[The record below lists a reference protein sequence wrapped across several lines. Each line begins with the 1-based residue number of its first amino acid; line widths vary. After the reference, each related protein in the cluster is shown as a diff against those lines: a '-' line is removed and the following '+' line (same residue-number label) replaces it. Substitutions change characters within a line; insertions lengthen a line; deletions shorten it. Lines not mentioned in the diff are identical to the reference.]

1 MLLQAN
7 VDVNA
12 RKSDGWTAVM
22 LAVSW
27 SEEDCVKVLLE
38 HQANLHCTAE
48 SNSLLSIAVQKDNPK
63 LAFMLLDA
71 GMDPCHEA
79 VMEINKLQLHV
90 CVESNRVE
98 LLQRLLL
105 YNFLI
110 DQKDKH
116 GRTSLNCIGPE
127 SDIAILRL
135 LVHRGATVNTADNE
149 EETPLSKM
157 VRSNDVQK
165 AEFLISKGANPH
177 ARIGWFGTPLHLACR
192 LSSLEMI
199 RMLIDRGADTDNV
212 HEGDMGTIFQAAC
225 QRDNGTN
232 DENLAVLAYLL
243 NTGKV
248 DKKQSSRRWG
258 NNLNTACL
266 VADMKIMKLLIN
278 SGVDVNGEDR
288 LGRRPIHFALY
299 RTLEQVEYLRGR
311 GADLF
316 AKDVMQRNA
325 LHFAVASGRLD
336 IVKYVLNEKPEL
348 VNEGDCDEW
357 TPLFWAVREHLYWG
371 TETAERHAIIKELK
385 AHKAKIMIQGE
396 GVDKRWTPY
405 ELARYYN
412 LNDEIVKELTP
423 NQKKVEKSN
432 NVALWQRILDTPTQ
446 KATPDRAGFCD
457 VCLMVSK
464 VCCVVI
470 VHPLAK
476 LGIGTNNR
484 RILCLHGMQG
494 LFIVFQVLSIQ
505 KHNPSRTRLFN
516 IWRCGR

>member
-12 RKSDGWTAVM
+12 TASDGWTAVM
-22 LAVSW
+22 LAVNW
-27 SEEDCVKVLLE
+27 DEEDCVKVLLE
-38 HQANLHCTAE
+38 HQPNLHCTAE
-48 SNSLLSIAVQKDNPK
+48 SDSLLSIVGQNDNLK
-63 LAFMLLDA
+63 LAFMLLDG

-79 VMEINKLQLHV
+79 VMEINKLQLHK

-110 DQKDKH
+110 DQKDTH
-116 GRTSLNCIGPE
+116 GRTPLNCIGPE

-149 EETPLSKM
+149 GKTPLSKM

-165 AEFLISKGANPH
+165 AEFLVSKGANPN
-177 ARIGWFGTPLHLACR
+177 ACIGCRYGTPLHLACR
-192 LSSLEMI
+192 RSSLEMI

-212 HEGDMGTIFQAAC
+212 HEGGMGTIFQAAC
-225 QRDNGTN
+225 QRANGTN
-232 DENLAVLAYLL
+232 DERLAVLAYLL

-266 VADMKIMKLLIN
+266 MADMEIMKLLIN

-299 RTLEQVEYLRGR
+299 QTLVKVEYLRGK

-336 IVKYVLNEKPEL
+336 IVKYVLKEKPEL
-348 VNEGDCDEW
+348 VNEGDC
-357 TPLFWAVREHLYWG
+357 G
-371 TETAERHAIIKELK
+371 
-385 AHKAKIMIQGE
+385 
-396 GVDKRWTPY
+396 
-405 ELARYYN
+405 
-412 LNDEIVKELTP
+412 
-423 NQKKVEKSN
+423 
-432 NVALWQRILDTPTQ
+432 
-446 KATPDRAGFCD
+446 
-457 VCLMVSK
+457 
-464 VCCVVI
+464 
-470 VHPLAK
+470 
-476 LGIGTNNR
+476 
-484 RILCLHGMQG
+484 
-494 LFIVFQVLSIQ
+494 
-505 KHNPSRTRLFN
+505 
-516 IWRCGR
+516 